1 MKYSE
6 VLHDYQPSET
16 GDFMLRYEINEGEYI
31 IYSPERGKASCMEL
45 KSFRDITPFQL
56 AILLGR
62 EVAGTEEPAEFSLE
76 QPCSREQLLTYLF
89 DVETSVSGKQKR
101 KRRVS
106 GTEGYF
112 LHGLK
117 NPQKIVNF
125 FQFDASGNESLVFY
139 DKVGFA
145 VSGDEND
152 TAHINVTWSPFQF
165 SLLEEG
171 INSRSYLLASSD
183 PMLLNFVSP
192 KVSGRKICL
201 YSKRNPLE
209 ALLFVEYFV
218 KSLPD
223 QDKPFILHM
232 SGSEELLLSLEGWN
246 PVTVVRFVSRMNK
259 AANLIWKAALAG
271 EDSDEAVIFRL
282 QSVGGVSYVLFPNQ
296 SVTIRV
302 FLESYISEAG
312 LETVFSL
319 C

>member
-16 GDFMLRYEINEGEYI
+16 GDFMLRYEINECEYI
-31 IYSPERGKASCMEL
+31 IYSPEKGKVSCLEL

-62 EVAGTEEPAEFSLE
+62 EGAGAEEPAEVLLE
-76 QPCSREQLLTYLF
+76 QSCSREQLLTYLF
-89 DVETSVSGKQKR
+89 DVETSSSGGLKK

-106 GTEGYF
+106 GNEGYF

-117 NPQKIVNF
+117 NPHKIVNF

-139 DKVGFA
+139 DRVGFA

-152 TAHINVTWSPFQF
+152 TVHVTWSPFQF

-171 INSRSYLLASSD
+171 INNRAYLLASSN
-183 PMLLNFVSP
+183 PMLLTGISP

-209 ALLFVEYFV
+209 ALLFVEYSVNHSDV
-218 KSLPD
+218 K
-223 QDKPFILHM
+223 KPFTVQV

-246 PVTVVRFVSRMNK
+246 PITVVRFISRMNK
-259 AANLIWKAALAG
+259 AANLMWKAVLG
-271 EDSDEAVIFRL
+271 GGDSDEAVVFRL
-282 QSVGGVSYVLFPNQ
+282 QSVGGVSYVLFPNHA
-296 SVTIRV
+296 VAINV

-312 LETVFSL
+312 LEAVFSL